1 MTDHFSRGVD
11 PAALETRPLVG
22 LRVLDMSRL
31 LPGPFAAMAL
41 ADLGAKVDKIE
52 DAGGGDYL
60 RFMPPHVS
68 TGQNAVF
75 EMLNRGKRS
84 AVLDLKKAPARAAF
98 QKLITPSPGRRYDVL
113 IESFRPGV
121 MDRFG
126 LGYTELAKLNPGLVY
141 CAITGYGQ
149 TGPLAQRAGHD
160 IDYLARAGVLGQTG
174 PEDGAPQVAGVQMAD
189 IGGGATYALV
199 GILAALSA
207 RGITGKGRLV
217 DVSMCEGS
225 MSFGAFGLMSAWGGM
240 SLPKGTGPLSGG
252 IAPFGT
258 YLTKDGRSVALG
270 ALEPKFWTA
279 FATAVGLTPEMSA
292 LMPGEHQPEWKRKI
306 AAIFADKSLEEWIAF
321 GEKVDCCLE
330 PILTPEEVQKDP
342 QHRARGIIADVPLRD
357 GGTMPQIRTPTAAV
371 MAEGFAPRQGEHTA
385 EILREAGLSDA
396 EIAALA

>member
-1 MTDHFSRGVD
+1 MLEHFSRRAE
-11 PAALETRPLVG
+11 PSELEQRPLAG
-22 LRVLDMSRL
+22 LRVLDVSRL

-84 AVLDLKKAPARAAF
+84 VVLDLKKEPARAAF
-98 QKLITPSPGRRYDVL
+98 RKLITRYDVL
-113 IESFRPGV
+113 IETFRPGV
-121 MDRFG
+121 MAKLG
-126 LGYTELAKLNPGLVY
+126 LGYESLAALNPGLVY

-149 TGPLAQRAGHD
+149 TGPLAMRAGHD
-160 IDYLARAGVLGQTG
+160 IDYLAHAGVLGLTG

-189 IGGGATYALV
+189 IGGGAAYALV

-207 RGITGKGRLV
+207 RGITGKGRFV

-225 MSFGAFGLMSAWGGM
+225 ASFGAFGLMSAWGGM

-252 IAPFGT
+252 IAPFQN

-270 ALEPKFWTA
+270 ALEPKFWIA
-279 FATAVGLTPEMSA
+279 FATAVGLDPDMTA
-292 LMPGEHQPEWKRKI
+292 LAPGEHQPEWKRKV
-306 AAIFADKSLEEWIAF
+306 AAIFAYKTLAEWIAF
-321 GEKVDCCLE
+321 AEKVDCCLE
-330 PILTPEEVQKDP
+330 PVLTPEEVAEHP
-342 QHRARGIIADVPLRD
+342 HHRARGFVADVTLRD
-357 GGTMPQIRTPTAAV
+357 GSTLPQLKTPTAHA
-371 MAEGFAPRQGEHTA
+371 MAQGFAPRQGEHTA
-385 EILREAGLSDA
+385 EVLREAGLSDA
-396 EIAALA
+396 EIAAL

>member
-1 MTDHFSRGVD
+1 MTADHFSSGIAPSD
-11 PAALETRPLVG
+11 LEARPLAG
-22 LRVLDMSRL
+22 LRVLDVSRL

-52 DAGGGDYL
+52 DAGAGDYL

-68 TGQNAVF
+68 TGMNAVF

-84 AVLDLKKAPARAAF
+84 VVLDLKKEPARAAF
-98 QKLITPSPGRRYDVL
+98 RKLIPKYDVL

-121 MDRFG
+121 MAKLG
-126 LGYTELAKLNPGLVY
+126 LGYDELAKLNPGLVY

-149 TGPLAQRAGHD
+149 TGPLAQKAGHD
-160 IDYLARAGVLGQTG
+160 IDYLAHAGVLGLTG

-189 IGGGATYALV
+189 IGGGAAYALV

-225 MSFGAFGLMSAWGGM
+225 ASFGAFGLMSAWGGM

-252 IAPFGT
+252 IAPFQS
-258 YLTKDGRSVALG
+258 YATKDGRAVALG
-270 ALEPKFWTA
+270 ALEPKFWIA
-279 FATAVGLTPEMSA
+279 FATGVGVEPDMTA
-292 LMPGEHQPEWKRKI
+292 LAPGEHQKEWKRRL
-306 AAIFADKSLEEWIAF
+306 AAIFAERTLAEWVAF
-321 GEKVDCCLE
+321 AEKVDCCLE
-330 PILTPEEVQKDP
+330 PILTPEEIATHP
-342 QHRARGIIADVPLRD
+342 QHRARGFIADRPLRD
-357 GGTMPQIRTPTAAV
+357 GGSMPQIKTPTAV
-371 MAEGFAPRQGEHTA
+371 GFAEGFAPKQGEHTA
-385 EILREAGLSDA
+385 EVLREAGLTDA

>member
-1 MTDHFSRGVD
+1 MTEHFSRHV
-11 PAALETRPLVG
+11 PASELDARPLAG
-22 LRVLDMSRL
+22 LRVLDVSRL

-84 AVLDLKKAPARAAF
+84 VVLDLKKEPARAAF
-98 QKLITPSPGRRYDVL
+98 RKLITKYDVL

-121 MDRFG
+121 MAKLG
-126 LGYTELAKLNPGLVY
+126 LGYESLAALNPGLVY

-149 TGPLAQRAGHD
+149 TGPLAMRAGHD
-160 IDYLARAGVLGQTG
+160 IDYLARAGVLGLTG

-189 IGGGATYALV
+189 IGGGSTYALV

-207 RGITGKGRLV
+207 RGITGKGRFV

-252 IAPFGT
+252 IAPFGN
-258 YLTKDGRSVALG
+258 YQTKDGRSVALG
-270 ALEPKFWTA
+270 ALEPKFWIA
-279 FATAVGLTPEMSA
+279 FATAVGLEPDMTA
-292 LMPGEHQPEWKRKI
+292 LAPGEHQTEWKRRVT
-306 AAIFADKSLEEWIAF
+306 AVFAGKTLEEWIAF
-321 GEKVDCCLE
+321 AEKVDCCLE
-330 PILTPEEVQKDP
+330 PILTPEEVAQDP

-357 GGTMPQIRTPTAAV
+357 GGTMPQIRTPIAAT
-371 MAEGFAPRQGEHTA
+371 MATGFAPRQGEHTA
-385 EILREAGLSDA
+385 EVLREAGLTDE
-396 EIAALA
+396 EIAGL